1 MHVFDVAAILIGL
14 SAVFGYLNHR
24 YLRLPH
30 TIGLVLIA
38 LTASLAVI
46 GIDYAVPAL
55 PIGEVVIDAFRQ
67 VDFQEALMQG
77 MLSFLLFAGA
87 LHVDFSEMLSRK
99 WAITVMAT
107 FGVILSTFLIG
118 GVMWYGLKLLGLQIP
133 FIWALVFGALISPT
147 DPVAVLGIL
156 KTVTVPRSLEAKI
169 AGESLFND
177 GVGVVVFTIVVA
189 IAVGGPHG
197 DIGAA
202 EVAELFLLEAVG
214 GAVLG
219 IVLGYAGYRA
229 MLTIDEYSL
238 EVLITLA
245 VVMVTYSIALFL
257 HLSGPIAVVVAGL
270 FIGNHGVRFAMSETT
285 RDHVHKFWTL
295 LDEILNSVL
304 FLLIGLEV
312 LVVSLNLAYL
322 PAALL
327 AIPVVVAARFTAVS
341 SSITALSLRDTFTKG
356 AIPVLTWGGLRGGI
370 SVALVLSLPQNEFK
384 PLLLTIT
391 YCVVVFSIVVQGLT
405 VRPLVRRVVQQE

>member
-14 SAVFGYLNHR
+14 SAVFGYLNHL

-46 GIDYAVPAL
+46 GIDYAIPAL

-197 DIGAA
+197 DIGVA

-219 IVLGYAGYRA
+219 IVFGYAGYRA

-245 VVMVTYSIALFL
+245 VVMVTYSLALFL

-270 FIGNHGVRFAMSETT
+270 FIGNHGVRFAMSEKT

-341 SSITALSLRDTFTKG
+341 SSIVALSLRDTFTKG

-405 VRPLVRRVVQQE
+405 VRPLVRRVVRQE